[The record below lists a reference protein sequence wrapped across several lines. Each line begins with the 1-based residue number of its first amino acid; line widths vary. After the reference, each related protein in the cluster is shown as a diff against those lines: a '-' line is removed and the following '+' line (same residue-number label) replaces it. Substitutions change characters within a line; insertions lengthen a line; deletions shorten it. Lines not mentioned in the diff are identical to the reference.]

1 MTELQRARDLTLTMF
16 SGLWLNPRATY
27 AFCHAAKVPELSE
40 KMRHRAEAFIA
51 QEIGQ
56 PVEIEASDDIELLRT
71 IYRICQR
78 IGASQVRDWF
88 KAREK
93 AERKAERE
101 AKKALKAESRSH
113 ADVTTNSE
121 RPLS

>member
-1 MTELQRARDLTLTMF
+1 MTELQHARDLTFTMF
-16 SGLWLNPRATY
+16 SGLWLTPRATY
-27 AFCHAAKVPELSE
+27 EFCPAAMVPELSE

-56 PVEIEASDDIELLRT
+56 PVRIEASDDIELLRR

-78 IGASQVRDWF
+78 IDAAEIRDWF

-101 AKKALKAESRSH
+101 LNKPKKKPKASV
-113 ADVTTNSE
+113 AA
-121 RPLS
+121 

>member
-1 MTELQRARDLTLTMF
+1 MTELQHARDLTLTMF
-16 SGLWLNPRATY
+16 SGLWINPRATY
-27 AFCHAAKVPELSE
+27 EFCPASKAPELSE
-40 KMRHRAEAFIA
+40 KMRLRAEAFIA

-56 PVEIEASDDIELLRT
+56 PVDIEAGDDIELLRT

-78 IGASQVRDWF
+78 IDAAEIRDWF

-101 AKKALKAESRSH
+101 AKKKEKA
-113 ADVTTNSE
+113 A
-121 RPLS
+121 